1 MLNKFSHII
10 VVVVVILLHP
20 AVPRPCLPPTV
31 DLAVYPSLHTPHT
44 PHCVV
49 AAAFVAVV
57 VSINALLPASMS
69 LPLPLPLALA
79 VAIASH
85 RFASHLASAWI
96 GWCWC
101 RFVSLVR

>member
-10 VVVVVILLHP
+10 VVVVVAVVVPHP
-20 AVPRPCLPPTV
+20 PLPIA
-31 DLAVYPSLHTPHT
+31 DLAVYPSLPH
-44 PHCVV
+44 V
-49 AAAFVAVV
+49 AAVPVV
-57 VSINALLPASMS
+57 VVVRALLPAS
-69 LPLPLPLALA
+69 LPLPLPVA